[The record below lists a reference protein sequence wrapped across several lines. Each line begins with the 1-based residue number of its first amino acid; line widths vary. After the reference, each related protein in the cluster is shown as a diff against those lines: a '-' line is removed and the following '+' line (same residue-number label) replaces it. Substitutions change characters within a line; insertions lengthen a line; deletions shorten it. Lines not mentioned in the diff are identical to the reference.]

1 MHRVHPLPCCTM
13 ASLLLCCSNHPE
25 WNSGSSWGQIAAV
38 TAAMWLFERWA
49 YKACLNRLSV
59 FLQVTRK
66 VLRLLRSTDF
76 ALGFFLRVLL
86 FIVRYYLA
94 FIENVISLKDLQNFA
109 VPYISF
115 DVIHHWI
122 KQVSQTKCLL
132 SSVEVLFCL
141 ISFWFLMVACIH
153 SSYSVNLS
161 PFLISK
167 IKIKHSWL
175 LNIS

>member
-1 MHRVHPLPCCTM
+1 MFIPCHVV
-13 ASLLLCCSNHPE
+13 AWQVYCCAAQTYPE
-25 WNSGSSWGQIAAV
+25 WNSGSSWGRIVAF

-59 FLQVTRK
+59 FLQVTKK

-76 ALGFFLRVLL
+76 ALGFFLCVFLS
-86 FIVRYYLA
+86 IARYYLA
-94 FIENVISLKDLQNFA
+94 FVENIIWLKDLQSFA

-122 KQVSQTKCLL
+122 KQVSQTKCLIN
-132 SSVEVLFCL
+132 SVEVIFCL

-161 PFLISK
+161 PFPLSK